1 MLTEE
6 QEKWINH
13 LSDTD
18 QIKIVSFDP
27 RSQEEFEQVRSLIQ
41 SKFGSSVR
49 VEHRGASSLGI
60 SGQNEIDIY
69 VPAPA
74 DSFED
79 LVIKLTELFGEPR
92 SHYPLER
99 ARFAV
104 SGIGKKR
111 IDVHLM
117 NEEHSG
123 WLNCKRFEAY
133 LRAHPKALEEY
144 RLLKESGD
152 GLSTREYYRK
162 KLEFINESLEKNKI
176 HL

>member
-1 MLTEE
+1 MNVAEPETIRKAVSSGDTSYLT
-6 QEKWINH
+6 K
-13 LSDTD
+13 
-18 QIKIVSFDP
+18 
-27 RSQEEFEQVRSLIQ
+27 
-41 SKFGSSVR
+41 
-49 VEHRGASSLGI
+49 
-60 SGQNEIDIY
+60 
-69 VPAPA
+69 
-74 DSFED
+74 
-79 LVIKLTELFGEPR
+79 
-92 SHYPLER
+92 
-99 ARFAV
+99 V